1 MKEISAE
8 ILTPAQIAGAEKSW
22 SAVFAD
28 LVKARLTTLV
38 LLTTLVGFYAGW
50 SGPMNFVLMFNTL
63 AATALVAA
71 GAAALNQL
79 LEREYDAKMR
89 RTQNRPLPS
98 GRLQPATVAIFGG
111 VSSVAGLVYL
121 ALAVNLL
128 TSVLGAVT
136 LISYLFIYTP
146 LKRVTWLNTAIGA
159 IPGAFPPLMGWTAAR
174 GELSGEGWALFAI
187 LAFWQIPHFFA
198 IAWMY
203 RDEYAKAGFV
213 MLPNV
218 DPSGRRTA
226 QQTVSHALALLIA
239 SLAPFALKMA
249 GPVYLAA
256 ALIFGAAFLWLRD
269 SILAAAHAGARA
281 TIVSGFN
288 HLSAAAAGGDGLG
301 QGEVTWNQ
309 PLANF
314 RRIANPKRTTRM
326 RSTGTTRASR
336 SGLPA
341 QLRFFDRPQ
350 NHRHPI
356 RPHGAVLFAVRIFP
370 DAADAL
376 ADCASGPA
384 GSVHRPVAG
393 KNSRARRWR
402 ATARFRRNFTI
413 PSARCTGRSWC
424 FSASCRWRSPR
435 SAITSCR

>member
-8 ILTPAQIAGAEKSW
+8 ISISTQSLRAEKNWLS
-22 SAVFAD
+22 VFAD

-63 AATALVAA
+63 AGTALVAA

-79 LEREYDAKMR
+79 LESEYDAKMR
-89 RTQNRPLPS
+89 RTQSRPLPS

-121 ALAVNLL
+121 ALGVNLL

-136 LISYLFIYTP
+136 LVSYLFIYTP

-198 IAWMY
+198 IAWIY
-203 RDEYAKAGFV
+203 RDEYAKAGFI

-218 DPSGRRTA
+218 DAGGRRTA
-226 QQTVSHALALLIA
+226 QQTVSHALALVTA

-256 ALIFGAAFLWLRD
+256 ALILGAGFLWCAVQFSRQLTLARARQLFLA
-269 SILAAAHAGARA
+269 SIIYLPLLLAAL
-281 TIVSGFN
+281 VW
-288 HLSAAAAGGDGLG
+288 DK
-301 QGEVTWNQ
+301 V
-309 PLANF
+309 
-314 RRIANPKRTTRM
+314 K
-326 RSTGTTRASR
+326 
-336 SGLPA
+336 
-341 QLRFFDRPQ
+341 
-350 NHRHPI
+350 
-356 RPHGAVLFAVRIFP
+356 
-370 DAADAL
+370 
-376 ADCASGPA
+376 
-384 GSVHRPVAG
+384 
-393 KNSRARRWR
+393 
-402 ATARFRRNFTI
+402 
-413 PSARCTGRSWC
+413 
-424 FSASCRWRSPR
+424 
-435 SAITSCR
+435 